1 MKFAICNETF
11 QNQTF
16 AEACHIAGRC
26 GYEGIEVA
34 PFTLG
39 KLVTDLSPGERKEI
53 RQTAEDAG
61 LKIIGLHW
69 LLVVPPGIQ
78 KELHIN
84 CPDAAIRKQT
94 QDYYKELIRFG
105 AELGGSIMV
114 HGSPKQRNW
123 DPADWYQGVFARTV
137 EFFHG
142 CMETARA
149 CGVTICFEPL
159 THAETN
165 FMNRAQDTRELIR
178 AVNHPHFQLH
188 LDAKAICGGEYFSHA
203 EVIEQNRDV
212 LKHFHANDRNRRGP
226 GTGDVDFQP
235 IAAALRE
242 IGYDGYVS
250 VEVFDYS
257 EGGETIARDSLAYL
271 KQIFAT

>member
-11 QNQTF
+11 QDQPFT
-16 AEACHIAGRC
+16 AACRCVGRC
-26 GYEGIEVA
+26 GYAGIEVA

-39 KLVTDLSPGERKEI
+39 KLVTDISARERNEI

-61 LKIIGLHW
+61 LEIIGLHW
-69 LLVVPPGIQ
+69 LLVVPPGVP

-84 CPDAAIRKQT
+84 CPDATIRKQT
-94 QDYYKELIRFG
+94 QDYYQDLIRFC
-105 AELGGSIMV
+105 ADLGGSIMV

-123 DPADWYQGVFARTV
+123 DPADWYQDVFARTV
-137 EFFHG
+137 EFFQG
-142 CMETARA
+142 CMETCREN
-149 CGVTICFEPL
+149 GVTICFEPL

-165 FMNRAQDTRELIR
+165 FMNSARDTRELIR
-178 AVNHPHFQLH
+178 AVDHPNFQLH
-188 LDAKAICGGEYFSHA
+188 LDAKAICGGEYVHHA
-203 EVIEQNRDV
+203 EVIQQNRDV

-226 GTGDVDFQP
+226 GTGDVDFRP

-257 EGGETIARDSLAYL
+257 EGGETIARNSLEYL
-271 KQIFAT
+271 KKVFTP